1 MQLRTYTYPRH
12 LADRLEP
19 GIGYDVVFV
28 PDLDGAIAVRSRDEV
43 LASTCRAVARAG
55 FEAHRGPRGVSSAE
69 LPLVAPNLLWVN
81 PTAADLSR
89 LRWSLPPGQEGRVR
103 ERAPATDDSVAM
115 QEHRDRGARHLT
127 PVA

>member
-55 FEAHRGPRGVSSAE
+55 FEAEWGPRGVSSAE

-89 LRWSLPPGQEGRVR
+89 LRWSLPPSHEGRER
-103 ERAPATDDSVAM
+103 ERAPATDGSAAM
-115 QEHRDRGARHLT
+115 HEGRAGNRRHLT
-127 PVA
+127 PIA

>member
-28 PDLDGAIAVRSRDEV
+28 PHLDGAIAVRSRDEV

-55 FEAHRGPRGVSSAE
+55 FEALRGPRGVSSAE
-69 LPLVAPNLLWVN
+69 LPLVAPHLLWVN

-89 LRWSLPPGQEGRVR
+89 LRWSLPPGRRRRRECAPVTDGPAAKHEGRGG
-103 ERAPATDDSVAM
+103 AIGSLPPAA
-115 QEHRDRGARHLT
+115 
-127 PVA
+127 

>member
-28 PDLDGAIAVRSRDEV
+28 PHLDGAIAVRSRDEV
-43 LASTCRAVARAG
+43 LTSTCRGVARAG
-55 FEAHRGPRGVSSAE
+55 FEAREGPRGVSAAK
-69 LPLVAPNLLWVN
+69 LPLVAPHLLWVN

-89 LRWSLPPGQEGRVR
+89 LRWSLPPGRRWRVR
-103 ERAPATDDSVAM
+103 ECAPVTDGPAAKH
-115 QEHRDRGARHLT
+115 EARGGAIGSL
-127 PVA
+127 PPAA